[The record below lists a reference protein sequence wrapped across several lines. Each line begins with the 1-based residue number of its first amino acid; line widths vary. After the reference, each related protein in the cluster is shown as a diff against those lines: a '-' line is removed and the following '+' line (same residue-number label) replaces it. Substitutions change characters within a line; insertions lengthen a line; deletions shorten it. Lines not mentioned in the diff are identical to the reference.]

1 MVNNLYIVLSLFCNL
16 HRPEYFVSNHSLI
29 SKSVKFKLTQLHSRH
44 VCNDGGLLYSL
55 IALGF
60 LLKCSE
66 SNERYELLSLFSFV
80 FEDSII
86 SPFYLGL
93 CGDLG
98 IAH

>member
-1 MVNNLYIVLSLFCNL
+1 M
-16 HRPEYFVSNHSLI
+16 
-29 SKSVKFKLTQLHSRH
+29 H
-44 VCNDGGLLYSL
+44 VYNDDGLLYSL
-55 IALGF
+55 IAWGF

-66 SNERYELLSLFSFV
+66 SNERYELLSLFCFV

-86 SPFYLGL
+86 LPFYLGL